1 MATVASVLPST
12 KAKRRPRNQPVAGRA
27 SLPDTYFVK
36 RIDNSRLRREVDGEK
51 RRECYG
57 LLGLGTLVFLF
68 GLLYGFEHFACVRH
82 GYEIEQLKS
91 QRSAL
96 ERWNRELRLRQAALT
111 DPQRIDLLARKGLGL
126 APPTAQQLRPVGLPA
141 RIPANPVFAQNTPSV
156 GSGSLSRRVMTI
168 R

>member
-1 MATVASVLPST
+1 MATVASVIPSP
-12 KAKRRPRNQPVAGRA
+12 KAKRRPRNQPVAGRT

-57 LLGLGTLVFLF
+57 LLGLGALVFLF
-68 GLLYGFEHFACVRH
+68 GLFYGFEHFACVRH
-82 GYEIEQLKS
+82 GYQIEQLKL

-96 ERWNRELRLRQAALT
+96 EHWNRELRLRQAALT

-126 APPTAQQLRPVGLPA
+126 AAPTPQQLITIGSSA
-141 RIPANPVFAQNTPSV
+141 RTPANPVFAQNTPKV
-156 GSGSLSRRVMTI
+156 ESGSLSRQDIAI